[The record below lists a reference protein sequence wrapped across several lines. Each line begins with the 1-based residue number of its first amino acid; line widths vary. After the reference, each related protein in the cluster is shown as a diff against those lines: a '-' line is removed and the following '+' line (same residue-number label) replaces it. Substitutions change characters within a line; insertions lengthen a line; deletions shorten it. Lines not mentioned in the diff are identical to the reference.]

1 MNKEYSTEVVDIQ
14 FCKVDA
20 DGNELLNEDGSVK
33 LFTSSQSMDF
43 SWVAEYALELDP
55 SDLVELDANYL
66 HRLMEMTIAQLRAK
80 LLEQSIKGDR

>member
-33 LFTSSQSMDF
+33 LFTSSPSMDF
-43 SWVAEYALELDP
+43 SWIAEHSLELDTD
-55 SDLVELDANYL
+55 DLVELDTNYL
-66 HRLMEMTIAQLRAK
+66 HRLLEMTVAQLGAK
-80 LLEQSIKGDR
+80 LLKV